1 MTVSHPLGNLLG
13 HCLHILIVMSSALM
27 SDQFLTHLLVSIA
40 FCSIAVHL
48 QKASGCVFQYS
59 PTRYL
64 KALVKTAQP
73 SHFKAVQAW
82 HPQSL
87 SVYYLLQTPTYPSAK
102 LSLRI
107 FDQEQVSTTGRHCN
121 QW

>member
-13 HCLHILIVMSSALM
+13 HCLHILIVMSSSLM
-27 SDQFLTHLLVSIA
+27 SDQFLTHLLVSVA
-40 FCSIAVHL
+40 L
-48 QKASGCVFQYS
+48 EEPGCVFQYS
-59 PTRYL
+59 PIWYL

-107 FDQEQVSTTGRHCN
+107 FDQKQVSTTGRHCN